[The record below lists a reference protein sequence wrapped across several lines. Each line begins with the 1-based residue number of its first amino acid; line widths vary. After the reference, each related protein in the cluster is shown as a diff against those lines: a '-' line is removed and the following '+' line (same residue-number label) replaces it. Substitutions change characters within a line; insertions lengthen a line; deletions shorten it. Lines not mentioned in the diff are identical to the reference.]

1 MRFSG
6 LKMFA
11 QRRCCRSKTGEPP
24 STPSPSGSGIAK
36 QTELPLRRLQ
46 SRQNCF
52 SPTASACE
60 ADGIAPPPYAYCK
73 ADRIASRQLQA
84 LAKQI
89 QFTLCKQRIPRL
101 QTVNKLFYKHIFCIC
116 HKVCVFEI
124 NNPYFSIILN
134 KIITRNILINNMM
147 LM

>member
-6 LKMFA
+6 LKMFVLH
-11 QRRCCRSKTGEPP
+11 RCCRSKTGGAPVNPLPRLRVELQPDCEWNCTPTASGIAARLRVELPP
-24 STPSPSGSGIAK
+24 DCKRNCHPTASGIAK
-36 QTELPLRRLQ
+36 QTELP
-46 SRQNCF
+46 
-52 SPTASACE
+52 P
-60 ADGIAPPPYAYCK
+60 
-73 ADRIASRQLQA
+73 RQLQA
-84 LAKQI
+84 
-89 QFTLCKQRIPRL
+89 LCKQRIPRL

-134 KIITRNILINNMM
+134 KIITRNIRINNMM